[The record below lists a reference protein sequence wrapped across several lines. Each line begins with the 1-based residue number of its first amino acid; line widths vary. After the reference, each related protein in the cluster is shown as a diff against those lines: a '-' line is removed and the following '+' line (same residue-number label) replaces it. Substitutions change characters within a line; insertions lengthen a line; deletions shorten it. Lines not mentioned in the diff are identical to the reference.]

1 MGDWIL
7 PVSFFLIALIY
18 SSVGFGGGSSYL
30 ALLALPAFSLGAD
43 IIRPTSLLC
52 NLFVVTGSSFVFITK
67 RNSSIREIWPY
78 IILSIP
84 LAWLGG
90 FFRLT
95 DQIFFVLL
103 ASVLCVSSLL
113 LWIQPVNKNIVMG
126 TEKNTMPKVVA
137 GGFVG
142 FLSGLVSIGGGIF
155 LSPFIHLLKWEPA
168 KKIPALSAVFIL
180 VNSVSGL
187 LGQFMN
193 NQPFPPLDFLLPLLL
208 AVLIGGQLGSRLGL
222 GFFNPVYIRRTTSIV
237 VFLAAI
243 LILRDHL

>member
-1 MGDWIL
+1 MEFWIL
-7 PVSFFLIALIY
+7 PLAFFLIALVY

-30 ALLALPAFSLGAD
+30 ALLALPAFSLGQD
-43 IIRPTSLLC
+43 VIKPTGLLC
-52 NLFVVTGSSFVFITK
+52 NLVVVIGSSFVFLGK
-67 RNSSIREIWPY
+67 NKSSIREIFPY

-95 DQIFFVLL
+95 DKIFFVML

-113 LWIQPVNKNIVMG
+113 LWIQPVNKNSVMG
-126 TEKNTMPKVVA
+126 TEKHAMPKVLT

-155 LSPFIHLLKWEPA
+155 LSPLIHLLKWEPA
-168 KKIPALSAVFIL
+168 KKIPALAAVFIL
-180 VNSVSGL
+180 VNSLSGL
-187 LGQFMN
+187 VGQFMN
-193 NQPFPPLDFLLPLLL
+193 NQPFPELDFILPLLL
-208 AVLIGGQLGSRLGL
+208 AVLVGGQLGSRLGL
-222 GFFNPVYIRRTTSIV
+222 GFFNPVYIRRTTAIV

-243 LILRDHL
+243 LILRDHV